1 MSDCLSYDFFSIAPL
16 HVCRCQ
22 VCARLPPSLILRSPP
37 PYKSGFS
44 NILLSCFCANSA
56 CLSGYS
62 NEFLIWQMSL
72 ECINGVPSLIQRV
85 PLSAPFLAKLSGSHP
100 SCPPIG
106 IGMEKVLLGY
116 FRIMLYLQSRLQVVG
131 VLNGYCYHRLGFST
145 PK

>member
-37 PYKSGFS
+37 SPYKSGFS

-85 PLSAPFLAKLSGSHP
+85 PLSAPFLAQTVWQSPKLSAYRYWNGKSIIRLFQDYVIFTISLT
-100 SCPPIG
+100 SCRCLKWI
-106 IGMEKVLLGY
+106 LL
-116 FRIMLYLQSRLQVVG
+116 S
-131 VLNGYCYHRLGFST
+131 
-145 PK
+145 